1 MRVLCP
7 TSTWLHVLFLL
18 PFAAATARGQTPVS
32 YRNEIVA
39 VLARAGC
46 NQGVC
51 HGNLHGKGGFKLS
64 LRGQDPAADFAALT
78 RDQYGRRADR
88 QRPEDSLLLLKPTA
102 SVPHEGGRRFATT
115 SPEYHLL
122 RRWIAEGM
130 VDDAARAPA
139 ATRLIVTP
147 QEAYVVEPDNSLTV
161 HAQAV
166 FADGST
172 RDVAGLAVFESTN
185 PGVEVSSFGLVRG
198 TAPAETTI
206 VVRYLSLQ
214 ATCRLAF
221 VPARPG
227 FRWSSPP
234 IANFIDEHVFA
245 RLQKLRMNPSEVC
258 SDSQFLR
265 RAYLDLLGLLPRPE
279 ETRAFLADKHPDRRL
294 RLIDALLQR
303 PEFAD
308 YWALRFSD
316 ILRNEEKQ
324 LDHKG
329 VRLYYQWIRQ
339 AIASDMPLDEFAR
352 ALIASRGST
361 YEQPAANYYRALR
374 DPYTRAEATAQV
386 FLGIRMQCA
395 RCHNHPFNQW
405 TQHDYHQLA
414 AFFARVQ
421 YQVLAN
427 GRQDKFD
434 SHEFIG
440 EQVVFMDRS
449 SEIKDPQGGE
459 VLTPRFLGG
468 EPLDTG
474 QNPDRLQALADW
486 VARPD
491 NPFFARTQAN
501 RVWSYLLGRGI
512 VEPNDDFRQSN
523 PPANGPLLDALAREL
538 VDHRFDLKHLIRTIM
553 TSRTYQLSAL
563 PNEANRDDETN
574 FSHALVRSLPA
585 EPLLDAIAQV
595 TGVPIV
601 FDGYPPGVRATQL
614 AGMPIARRKDRLS
627 AGFKFLRTFGKPER
641 LLNCDCERND
651 NTTTAQALQFVTG
664 SLVNNAISASHNR
677 LGALLK
683 AGKSDREIIN
693 ELFLASLCRLPVDT
707 EREALLT
714 RIAHAPDRRAALEDV
729 LWGLL
734 NAKEFLLR

>member
-1 MRVLCP
+1 MRF
-7 TSTWLHVLFLL
+7 SFALL
-18 PFAAATARGQTPVS
+18 MLALSAATAAGETPVS

-51 HGNLHGKGGFKLS
+51 HGNQHGKGGFKLS
-64 LRGQDPAADFAALT
+64 LRGQDPAADFVALT
-78 RDQYGRRADR
+78 RDQYGRRVSR
-88 QRPEDSLLLLKPTA
+88 QLPEESLLLLKPTA
-102 SVPHEGGRRFATT
+102 SVPHEGGRRFTTT
-115 SPEYHLL
+115 SPEYRLL
-122 RRWIAEGM
+122 QRWIAEGM
-130 VDDAARAPA
+130 MDDAGRAPA
-139 ATRLIVTP
+139 VVRLTVTP
-147 QEAYVVEPDNSLTV
+147 EEAYVVEPDNSLAV
-161 HAQAV
+161 HVQAQ

-185 PGVEVSSFGLVRG
+185 PATEVSSRCVVRC

-206 VVRYLSLQ
+206 VVRYLGLQ

-227 FRWSSPP
+227 FMWDNPP
-234 IANFIDEHVFA
+234 VANFIDEHVFT
-245 RLQKLRMNPSEVC
+245 RLRKLRINPSEL
-258 SDSQFLR
+258 STDSVFLR
-265 RAYLDLLGLLPRPE
+265 RAYLDLVGLLPRPE
-279 ETRAFLADKHPDRRL
+279 ETRAYLADTRPDRRA

-324 LDHKG
+324 LDSKG

-339 AIASDMPLDEFAR
+339 AIAEDMPLNEFAR

-405 TQHDYHQLA
+405 TQNDYHQLA

-421 YQVLAN
+421 YQVIAN
-427 GRQDKFD
+427 ARKDKLD
-434 SHEFIG
+434 SHEFVG
-440 EQVVFMDRS
+440 EQIVFMDRS
-449 SEIKDPQGGE
+449 SEVKHPASGE
-459 VLTPRFLGG
+459 PLPPRFLGG
-468 EPLDTG
+468 ATLDTAR
-474 QNPDRLQALADW
+474 NPDRLRALADW
-486 VARPD
+486 VAQPD

-512 VEPNDDFRQSN
+512 VDPDDDFRQSN
-523 PPANGPLLDALAREL
+523 PPANGPLLDALASDL
-538 VDHRFDLKHLIRTIM
+538 VEHNFSLKHLIRTIM
-553 TSRTYQLSAL
+553 NSRAYQLAAL
-563 PNEANRDDETN
+563 PNVTNRADETN
-574 FSHALVRSLPA
+574 FSRALVRSMLA

-595 TGVPIV
+595 TGAPIA
-601 FDGYPPGVRATQL
+601 FDGYPLGVRATQL
-614 AGMPIARRKDRLS
+614 PGMPIARRNQRLGN
-627 AGFKFLRTFGKPER
+627 GFKFLRIFGKPER

-651 NTTTAQALQFVTG
+651 STTTAQALQLLTG
-664 SLVNNAISASHNR
+664 ALVNEAISAPHNR
-677 LGALLK
+677 LDELLK
-683 AGKSDREIIN
+683 SGKSDREILD
-693 ELFLASLCRLPVDT
+693 ELFLASLCHTPMAAERTALQARL
-707 EREALLT
+707 L
-714 RIAHAPDRRAALEDV
+714 HAANRRQALEDI

-734 NAKEFLLR
+734 NTKEFLLRE